1 MKARYVALAALAAV
15 GAIGAFLVQAQVLTP
30 DQLKFQRNPATGSEI
45 AVVMGDPSKAAPFVL
60 RVKYPPGFKAMP
72 HSHPIDI
79 QVTVLSGTMLW
90 TEGETFDESKLK
102 EYPAGSFIFEK
113 ANVPHYQVA
122 KTAVVFQAAATTGP
136 NAFNF
141 VNPKDDPRSQKK

>member
-1 MKARYVALAALAAV
+1 MNARRVVLAALAAA
-15 GAIGAFLVQAQVLTP
+15 GGIGAVLVHAQVLTP
-30 DQLKFQRNPATGSEI
+30 EQLKFQRNPATGSEI
-45 AVVMGDPSKAAPFVL
+45 AAVMGDASKPAPFVT

-72 HSHPIDI
+72 HSHPVDL

-90 TEGETFDESKLK
+90 AEGEAFDESKLK

-122 KTAVVFQAAATTGP
+122 KTAVVFQAAGTGP
-136 NAFNF
+136 NGFNF
-141 VNPKDDPRSQKK
+141 VNPKDDPRTRKK